1 MNNNNEIFEA
11 LRELEEAETGTSKY
25 RRCRK
30 TVELYS
36 YKWLREQEEQ
46 LKIATAAFKDILE
59 CGNTGEDASDM
70 RRIADW
76 AFAEMGG

>member
-11 LRELEEAETGTSKY
+11 LRELEGAETGTSKY

-46 LKIATAAFKDILE
+46 LKIATAAFYDILE
-59 CGNTGEDASDM
+59 CGNTGEDARGM
-70 RRIADW
+70 IRIADR
-76 AFAEMGG
+76 ALTKMGV

>member
-1 MNNNNEIFEA
+1 MNNNNEISEA

-46 LKIATAAFKDILE
+46 LEIAKEAFRNILE
-59 CGNTGEDASDM
+59 CGYTGKDASDM
-70 RRIADW
+70 REIADW
-76 AFAEMGG
+76 ALTKMGG